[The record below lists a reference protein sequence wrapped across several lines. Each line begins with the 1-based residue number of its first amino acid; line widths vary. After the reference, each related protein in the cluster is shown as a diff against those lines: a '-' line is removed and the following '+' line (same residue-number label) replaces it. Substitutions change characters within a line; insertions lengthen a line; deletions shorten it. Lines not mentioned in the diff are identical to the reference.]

1 MENLRSNNLAETLLQ
16 QALARRASDMH
27 IEPCNDAVRIRIR
40 VDGLLEELS
49 LLPLN
54 QQGTLITQFKVWSGM
69 DIAEKRVPQDGR
81 LSITYA
87 GRAVDIRLATLP
99 TLLGEK
105 LALRFLL
112 REETLL
118 SLANLNFSE
127 KNLKLYRQLFRQPN
141 GLVLLTGPTGSGKTT
156 TLYATLRELDVKKLN
171 IITLED
177 PVEYQ
182 LPGVNQIAVNRK
194 AGLDFATGLRAIVRQ
209 DPDVIML
216 GEIRDEETAAMAV
229 HAALTGH
236 LVLSTLHTN
245 DAVGAIYRLLDMG
258 VAAYLLAAAL
268 RGVVAQRLVR
278 QLCSRCSK
286 SGIASPQQ
294 LAYLPNNTSN
304 ELQIPEAV
312 GCEHCCGNGYSGR
325 LAVQEVLP
333 LTKKMAQFLVQGE
346 DEAQL
351 LALAAKAG
359 WQNLYADGVEKVLSG
374 KTTLEELWRVGISN
388 GGGADV

>member
-54 QQGTLITQFKVWSGM
+54 QQGTLMTQFKVWSGM

-112 REETLL
+112 REEALL

-245 DAVGAIYRLLDMG
+245 DAVGAIYRLRDMG

-286 SGIASPQQ
+286 RGIASPQQ

-304 ELQIPEAV
+304 GLQIPEAV